1 MSGLE
6 KVTGSQCLQYISKP
20 IGFASKDYFGRGALE
35 YINYY
40 NDVLSHSR
48 RSEYSSLSPIL
59 SNAGTP
65 ITCLRFACNDGFCL
79 HKFNHN
85 INKRIVGV
93 VQEKYDDG
101 GYYIVVLG
109 DEKCNNENENYF
121 DILYEMVW
129 MNGAL
134 EYKNP
139 DPVSVE
145 LNKKG
150 GFPTYPTYSDY
161 PSTGPF
167 VSAGRN
173 EAIFEVIQNGDRVPF
188 DDTIDFHA
196 ELSPTKARG
205 RSQQQFDKS
214 RMIDYMLTNNPNTTL
229 HYGSGVSTNIVISSA
244 YTKNPLQV
252 VQGDLFHWATS
263 QNMRLSGLCP
273 SNFPSQGAMDSYI
286 NNTGIE
292 EVTSMN
298 LVCVIYNM
306 ILTNDLSEAQAYLN
320 DGTLPSDAFLFPLD
334 WENLPI
340 WSDDQPDPDENP
352 DDFPNDND
360 PDDNDRNVTPNLPQV
375 PTFTPAMLS
384 NYNWYWLQV
393 GEYASFIDWFWND
406 IGTWSDFGDF
416 VQTIMGLYNDLASA
430 ILMVRYFPVDVSW
443 IGGTGTQSKII
454 VGMIEQDNSLVDTIS
469 QSSPPPVRDIG
480 HIKIDERYKSFI
492 DLTPYTQLSLYL
504 PFYGFVDMD
513 IDILMGHTL
522 YVKGIYDYLTGTI
535 QYLLYYDNQVLIN
548 SFVAKFAVDIP
559 ISLQTKNDRDNAIFS
574 NVLSALGG
582 AVGVVGGVASGNPVG
597 MALGAT
603 QGVQSMMGA
612 SASAPLNVKG
622 TVGETGA
629 LYAPPQCAII
639 LRRPTIQSSNKGKS
653 LTTWKHNIGQLC
665 GYGYTLK
672 NLQGAG
678 FTTCHTPRIDFRS
691 TVPMQQEID
700 EIYSYL
706 ESGVIL

>member
-1 MSGLE
+1 MNTPT
-6 KVTGSQCLQYISKP
+6 KVTGSECLNYINRP
-20 IGFASKDYFGRGALE
+20 IGLACKCWPTESLND
-35 YINYY
+35 YINAYERALQTNIYPY
-40 NDVLSHSR
+40 NWYNIIVKYWGGGNGNNLVFHIEDNV
-48 RSEYSSLSPIL
+48 
-59 SNAGTP
+59 
-65 ITCLRFACNDGFCL
+65 TCI
-79 HKFNHN
+79 KFDHDT
-85 INKRIVGV
+85 NKRIIGLVNK
-93 VQEKYDDG
+93 KYSDG
-101 GYYIVVLG
+101 GYYITLLG
-109 DEKCNNENENYF
+109 NETLHTDQCKYIGQQQE
-121 DILYEMVW
+121 VTCQV
-129 MNGAL
+129 
-134 EYKNP
+134 EYKHDDLLSNSFVQDTP
-139 DPVSVE
+139 PKYTVYD
-145 LNKKG
+145 G
-150 GFPTYPTYSDY
+150 GLGSD
-161 PSTGPF
+161 TT
-167 VSAGRN
+167 
-173 EAIFEVIQNGDRVPF
+173 AISRITEYYDTVVPF
-188 DDTIDFHA
+188 DDSLDYQSKLRDGSNINYWFI
-196 ELSPTKARG
+196 
-205 RSQQQFDKS
+205 DKS
-214 RMIDYMLTNNPNTTL
+214 RVTNGHITNNPNTTFHIGEGREGYNIQIEGELMGDPLAFLQGNLYQWQQLYFQKGLSLMRKTFDNALEL
-229 HYGSGVSTNIVISSA
+229 HSF
-244 YTKNPLQV
+244 QV
-252 VQGDLFHWATS
+252 VTGDEID
-263 QNMRLSGLCP
+263 
-273 SNFPSQGAMDSYI
+273 NF
-286 NNTGIE
+286 
-292 EVTSMN
+292 N
-298 LVCVIYNM
+298 LTCIQYNI
-306 ILTNDLSEAQAYLN
+306 ILTESLQFAQDYLSN
-320 DGTLPSDAFLFPLD
+320 GTLPPDAFLFPLD
-334 WENLPI
+334 WSNLPT
-340 WSDDQPDPDENP
+340 WDGDNP
-352 DDFPNDND
+352 DDNPEDFPNGND
-360 PDDNDRNVTPNLPQV
+360 PDDNERDVTPNLPQV
-375 PTFTPAMLS
+375 PSFTPAMLS

-406 IGTWSDFGDF
+406 IGSWSDFGDF

-469 QSSPPPVRDIG
+469 QASPPPVRDIG

-492 DLTPYTQLSLYL
+492 DLTPYTQLSIYL

-513 IDILMGHTL
+513 IDILMGHSL

-582 AVGVVGGVASGNPVG
+582 AVGVAGGIASGNPVG

-639 LRRPTIQSSNKGKS
+639 LRRPTIQSSDKGAS

-678 FTTCHTPRIDFRS
+678 FTTCHTPRINFRS
-691 TVPMQQEID
+691 TVPMRQEID